1 MKSEIIVELN
11 VHYFL
16 SEEGV
21 HQMNAKTF
29 NECQKQL
36 ILALEA
42 YSSNSTEVQV
52 DVIARG
58 EGGVI
63 DGFIIKFLSDVAYDL
78 FKDKIKGFIQKIIK
92 RFFANDLQ
100 NKRMSDAEV
109 AQIWAEYKPLLEQGI
124 MTKEEVEIIAKGND
138 NLVQLVSNYY
148 KKILGEQTIVAI
160 NASANVENQPIISQT
175 IEKKHFP
182 LKIVED
188 ISHQETETITAT
200 DIQIVSPVLQ
210 TKHGENW
217 RGMFNGISIEFKVE
231 DKLFLSQVYNNE
243 IKFGSFTI
251 IRCNLAIVHIFNED
265 GIEDEKKRKF
275 IVKEVLNWADDE
287 TLQYQDT
294 KTYRRIKDNKRQ
306 LSFDFEGNNHN

>member
-1 MKSEIIVELN
+1 MKSQVIVELN

-16 SEEGV
+16 LEEGV
-21 HQMNAKTF
+21 HQMNAKIF

-52 DVIARG
+52 DVIARA

-63 DGFIIKFLSDVAYDL
+63 DGLIIKFLSDVAYDL
-78 FKDKIKGFIQKIIK
+78 FKDKIKGIIQKIIK
-92 RFFANDLQ
+92 YFFANDFQ
-100 NKRMSDAEV
+100 NKRMSDMDV
-109 AQIWAEYKPLLEQGI
+109 AQIWAEYKPLIEQGI
-124 MTKEEVEIIAKGND
+124 ITKEEIEIIAKGNEK
-138 NLVQLVSNYY
+138 LVQLVSNYY
-148 KKILGEQTIVAI
+148 KKIIDEQAIVAI
-160 NASANVENQPIISQT
+160 NATANIERQTIVSQT

-182 LKIVED
+182 LKVVED
-188 ISHQETETITAT
+188 ISHQETETIEAT

-217 RGMFNGISIEFKVE
+217 KGIFSGTTIEFKVE

-251 IRCNLAIVHIFNED
+251 IRCTLTIVHIFNED
-265 GIEDEKKRKF
+265 GIEDEKKRKY
-275 IVKEVLNWADDE
+275 IVKAVLNWADDE
-287 TLQYQDT
+287 TLQYQET
-294 KTYRRIKDNKRQ
+294 KTYRRIKDDRKQ
-306 LSFDFEGNNHN
+306 LSFDFESNHN

>member
-42 YSSNSTEVQV
+42 FGSNSTEVQV

-63 DGFIIKFLSDVAYDL
+63 DGFIIKFISDVVY
-78 FKDKIKGFIQKIIK
+78 
-92 RFFANDLQ
+92 DLQ

-138 NLVQLVSNYY
+138 KLVQLVSNYY
-148 KKILGEQTIVAI
+148 KKILEEQTIVAI
-160 NASANVENQPIISQT
+160 NASANIEKQPIISQT

-182 LKIVED
+182 LKVVED
-188 ISHQETETITAT
+188 ISHQETETIAAT

-217 RGMFNGISIEFKVE
+217 RGIFNGNSIDFKVE

-251 IRCNLAIVHIFNED
+251 IRCNLSIVHIFNED
-265 GIEDEKKRKF
+265 GIEEEKKRKF
-275 IVKEVLNWADDE
+275 VVKEVLNWADDE

-294 KTYRRIKDNKRQ
+294 KTYRKIKDNKRQ
-306 LSFDFEGNNHN
+306 LSFDFENTHN